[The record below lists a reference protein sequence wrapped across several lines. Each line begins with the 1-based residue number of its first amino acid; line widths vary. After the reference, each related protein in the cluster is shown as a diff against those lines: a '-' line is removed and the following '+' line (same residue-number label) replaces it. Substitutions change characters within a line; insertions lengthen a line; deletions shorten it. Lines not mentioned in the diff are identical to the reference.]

1 MRRRR
6 CLRVLAAGAG
16 LAFCPLPGSSSRL
29 PPRWRWRGSALGAEA
44 RIDFWLDDPARA
56 ARLTG
61 LCLAE
66 IDRLERI
73 FSLQRGDSA
82 LSTLNREGRLL
93 RPPPELV
100 LVLETASRAAEIT
113 GGAFDITVQPL
124 WRLYADHFAQAD
136 PDPAGPPLYAVE
148 SCARL
153 VGHRM
158 VEAAPGTVRLV
169 RPGMAVTLNGIA
181 QGFIADRLAALL
193 REEAAVSVLLD
204 VGEIATVGA
213 APGGAGWR
221 VQARGVS
228 EAGPILEL
236 AEGAVATSSPTA
248 LAFDRAGRFSHLLD
262 PAAAAP
268 VSAQV
273 ATGAIT
279 VVADTAMLADAF
291 STALAVRPATLSP
304 KLLPSIRQVV
314 FTQ

>member
-1 MRRRR
+1 
-6 CLRVLAAGAG
+6 
-16 LAFCPLPGSSSRL
+16 
-29 PPRWRWRGSALGAEA
+29 
-44 RIDFWLDDPARA
+44 
-56 ARLTG
+56 
-61 LCLAE
+61 
-66 IDRLERI
+66 
-73 FSLQRGDSA
+73 
-82 LSTLNREGRLL
+82 
-93 RPPPELV
+93 
-100 LVLETASRAAEIT
+100 
-113 GGAFDITVQPL
+113 
-124 WRLYADHFAQAD
+124 
-136 PDPAGPPLYAVE
+136 
-148 SCARL
+148 
-153 VGHRM
+153 M

-169 RPGMAVTLNGIA
+169 RPDMAVTLNGIA

-228 EAGPILEL
+228 EAGSILEL

-268 VSAQV
+268 VSAQ
-273 ATGAIT
+273 A
-279 VVADTAMLADAF
+279 AMLADAF

-304 KLLPSIRQVV
+304 KLLPFIRQVV